1 MKIYGV
7 AVPQRIVIVIVVLV
21 ICALVMGLV
30 SGIFVDVATALEAV
44 IKIVELMQLDV

>member
-7 AVPQRIVIVIVVLV
+7 EVPQWVAIVIVVLV

-44 IKIVELMQLDV
+44 NKIVELMQLGV